1 MIKCKITEHINIERM
16 IKMAFKDKGKELSY
30 IAQYQKDNYD
40 RITVMAPKG
49 TKDQIKAAADL
60 KSVSVSSFVL
70 ECVQKELERMK
81 S

>member
-1 MIKCKITEHINIERM
+1 
-16 IKMAFKDKGKELSY
+16 MAFKEKEKELSY

-49 TKDQIKAAADL
+49 TKDQIKAAAEL
-60 KSVSVSSFVL
+60 KGVKTSAFVL

>member
-1 MIKCKITEHINIERM
+1 
-16 IKMAFKDKGKELSY
+16 MAFKDKGKELSY

-49 TKDQIKAAADL
+49 TKEQVRAAAEL
-60 KSVSVSSFVL
+60 KGLKISAFVL